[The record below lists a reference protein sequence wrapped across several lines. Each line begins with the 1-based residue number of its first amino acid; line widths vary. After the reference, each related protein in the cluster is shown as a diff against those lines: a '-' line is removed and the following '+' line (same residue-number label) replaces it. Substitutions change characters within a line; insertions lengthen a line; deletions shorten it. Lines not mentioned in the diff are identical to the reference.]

1 MWLLWPGEAWAARSA
16 IASRADVRIHAPAG
30 RGFGVRVDHALGRS
44 VATDRAILP
53 RMGKNCFFVNR
64 VIDGDTLRLRN
75 GERVRLI
82 GVDTPET
89 KHPRKPVEPFGPEAT
104 AFTRAAI
111 EHRLIG
117 IERNTAARDKYGRL
131 LAYVFRKPDRL
142 FLNAELV
149 RQGFGRAYTRFP
161 FRRKAQFVALEREA
175 RRSRRGLWAA
185 ETAAIRE
192 PPRRRERP
200 APGGEP
206 AARQPPAGRGTVPS
220 RATSARG
227 ASASTT
233 SPAAPG
239 MHAPGSMK
247 PGASAGSAPN
257 RKPAA
262 PAGAHRWSEE
272 RED

>member
-16 IASRADVRIHAPAG
+16 IAARADVRVYAPVG

-117 IERNTAARDKYGRL
+117 IERNTTARDKYGRL

-192 PPRRRERP
+192 SPAPRRQGGP
-200 APGGEP
+200 PGGEIT
-206 AARQPPAGRGTVPS
+206 ADRPPAKRADCAIKGNIGKGGQRIYHVPGS
-220 RATSARG
+220 AWYARTRIDEARG
-227 ASASTT
+227 ERWFCTESEARR
-233 SPAAPG
+233 
-239 MHAPGSMK
+239 
-247 PGASAGSAPN
+247 AGWRP
-257 RKPAA
+257 PL
-262 PAGAHRWSEE
+262 E
-272 RED
+272 